1 MTFNSNENAVVNLRT
16 SELLTDARN
25 VQILGLLRDDPRMN
39 ISELARRV
47 GMSAP
52 AIRER
57 IQRLEEAKVI
67 LGYRLEIDPR
77 ALGYSVGVF
86 VRIRPAPGKLPKI
99 IELAQHVP
107 EVTECHR
114 ITGEDCFILRIY
126 LQSLDE
132 LDRILDQFLAYG
144 QTTTSLVQSS
154 PVPPRGLPL
163 PGERRR

>member
-1 MTFNSNENAVVNLRT
+1 MNLRT

-25 VQILGLLRDDPRMN
+25 VQILGLLRDDPRIN

-67 LGYRLEIDPR
+67 VGYRLEIDPR

-99 IELAQHVP
+99 IELAQRLP

>member
-1 MTFNSNENAVVNLRT
+1 LNLRT

-25 VQILGLLRDDPRMN
+25 VQILGLLRDDPRIN

-67 LGYRLEIDPR
+67 VGYRLEIDPR

-99 IELAQHVP
+99 IELAQRLP